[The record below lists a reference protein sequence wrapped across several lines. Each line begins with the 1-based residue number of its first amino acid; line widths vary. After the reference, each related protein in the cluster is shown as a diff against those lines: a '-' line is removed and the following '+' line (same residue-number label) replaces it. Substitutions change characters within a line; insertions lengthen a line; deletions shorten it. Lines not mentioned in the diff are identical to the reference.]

1 MSELRSPI
9 GILDSGFGGLSV
21 ALAVR
26 AAMPA
31 EDLVFAADC
40 AFAPWGDRGADF
52 IDQRVHA
59 IVDFLRSERIKA
71 LVLACNTA
79 TAVSIDTLRTELSI
93 PVVGIEP
100 AVFPG
105 VRETETGVVGTLA
118 TVRTIASERYRHLSA
133 NALAWAKENRPMPVS
148 ILDCPCPG
156 LMECV
161 ERGEFKSAHT
171 LTLLEHYIAP
181 LLAKGTDRL
190 VLGCTHYPFL
200 HEAIEAIIR
209 KLAPEK
215 RVELIDPDAV
225 RRLVAAGVRLIG
237 VDVPS
242 IDPVESEAL
251 PAHRAALSYGVP
263 ILENLNLCG
272 VDSGFYELMAF
283 PMNWPGAEASPVRAV
298 LRTLDAPT
306 AARPTIPD

>member
-1 MSELRSPI
+1 MSERRSPI

-59 IVDFLRSERIKA
+59 IVDFLRSVRIKA

-79 TAVSIDTLRTELSI
+79 TAVSIDKLRTELSI

-215 RVELIDPDAV
+215 RVELIDPAPAV
-225 RRLVAAGVRLIG
+225 AKQLARTLATRKLCAPSETAGNVRFYATGANAAREAVLNALWQQNAQL
-237 VDVPS
+237 
-242 IDPVESEAL
+242 EAL
-251 PAHRAALSYGVP
+251 Q
-263 ILENLNLCG
+263 
-272 VDSGFYELMAF
+272 
-283 PMNWPGAEASPVRAV
+283 
-298 LRTLDAPT
+298 
-306 AARPTIPD
+306 